1 MRMFRLRLS
10 TLLVLINVSLILL
23 AVTGMSG
30 AAVQLLRQLAD
41 EQALARV
48 AQAGQSAHQ
57 ELDASR
63 GTLLTTARLLAERP
77 TLLRLLRTNQLEE
90 MSAFLGRFRQ
100 TSGLGGCAVLRD
112 GRLVMQSGMAMDW
125 AALRA
130 RLPDAGAPNAV
141 IASDGRSL
149 PALIAY
155 APMQELTGTLVLTA
169 RPLDGALEQELGRR
183 VGLPVRIW
191 PPPDPSAPP
200 DPRARLWASAADTPA
215 VGRIDQ
221 VGSYLAV
228 VALPQADQPRP
239 VLLEVA
245 LPTTGVDE
253 SMFRLVEHL
262 LLLALTVTLL
272 AALANLLLGRR
283 LSAPLLRLSDAA
295 SGIGRGDLATPIA
308 QPDQG
313 TEIAVLAG
321 ALEEMRARLL
331 QLTGDLRYHQAE
343 AEAILTGIVEG
354 VFTVDRERR
363 IHYINPQAAELLGL
377 PHERVIGRFCGDV
390 LSPRPDSQGVRPCE
404 RDCPILQARFRGSA
418 RATEHLQLPD
428 GQTRT
433 VIITSAAAAEGQ
445 QVQVMR
451 DETEL
456 EATRRLR
463 DTVLA
468 NISHEFRTPLSAQ
481 LASIEL
487 LLDRLPDLTI
497 DELGQLVLALQ
508 RGTLRLTRLIDN
520 LLESVRIESGQD
532 SIRLRLVSLDEVVE
546 EAVELTR
553 PLLNQRGQEAL
564 VDLPYPLPSVKG
576 DARRLTQVFVNLL
589 ANANKFA
596 PLNSVITISG
606 VVQEES
612 IALWVEDRGPGL
624 PPMAGQ
630 SLFERFV
637 RAPAEEPEQ
646 NGMGLG
652 LWIVKS
658 IVERHG
664 GQVGAQSSPAGTQMY
679 VILPR
684 GREQADEDTRC

>member
-1 MRMFRLRLS
+1 MGMFRLRLS
-10 TLLVLINVSLILL
+10 TLLVLINVSLTLM
-23 AVTGMSG
+23 AVVGVSG

-41 EQALARV
+41 EQALGRV
-48 AQAGQSAHQ
+48 AQAGQSARQ
-57 ELDASR
+57 ELDVAR
-63 GTLLTTARLLAERP
+63 DTLLTTTRLLAERP
-77 TLLRLLRTNQLEE
+77 TLQRLLQTDQPAEL
-90 MSAFLGRFRQ
+90 SAFLERFRQ
-100 TSGLGGCAVLRD
+100 TGGLGGCAVLRG
-112 GRLVMQSGMAMDW
+112 GRLVVQSG
-125 AALRA
+125 AAL
-130 RLPDAGAPNAV
+130 DWTT
-141 IASDGRSL
+141 L
-149 PALIAY
+149 PARQTPGAVLASAGGASVLLAY
-155 APMQELTGTLVLTA
+155 APMAALTDTLVLTA
-169 RPLDGALEQELGRR
+169 RPLDAALAGELGAR
-183 VGLPVRIW
+183 VGLPVTIR
-191 PPPDPSAPP
+191 PAPGP
-200 DPRARLWASAADTPA
+200 GAQSDPRAALWARAADTPA

-221 VGSYLAV
+221 IGSYLAV
-228 VALPQADQPRP
+228 VALPQAGQAAPA
-239 VLLEVA
+239 LLEVS
-245 LPTTGVDE
+245 LPTTTVDE
-253 SMFRLVEHL
+253 SMRRLVQDL
-262 LLLALTVTLL
+262 LLLALAVTVL
-272 AALANLLLGRR
+272 AALVNLLVGRR
-283 LSAPLLRLSDAA
+283 LGAPLLQLSQAA
-295 SGIGRGDLATPIA
+295 GGIGRGDLATPIRPPA
-308 QPDQG
+308 QG
-313 TEIAVLAG
+313 AEITALAG
-321 ALEEMRARLL
+321 ALEEMRGQLL
-331 QLTGDLRYHQAE
+331 QLTGDLRQHQAE

-363 IHYINPQAAELLGL
+363 IRYINPQAAELLGTV
-377 PHERVIGRFCGDV
+377 PERAVGRFCGDV
-390 LSPRPDSQGVRPCE
+390 LNPRPDSAGARPCE
-404 RDCPILQARFRGSA
+404 QDCPILQARFRGSA
-418 RATEHLQLPD
+418 RATEHLTLPD
-428 GQTRT
+428 GQSRT
-433 VIITSAAAAEGQ
+433 VIITSAATSEGQ

-463 DTVLA
+463 DAVLA

-481 LASIEL
+481 LASIEI

-497 DELGQLVLALQ
+497 HELGQLVLALQ

-532 SIRLRLVSLDEVVE
+532 SIRLRPVSLDEVVE

-553 PLLNQRGQEAL
+553 PLLNQRGQDVAI
-564 VDLPYPLPSVKG
+564 DLPYPLPSVKG

-596 PLNSVITISG
+596 PLNSLITIGG
-606 VVQEES
+606 VVQEDS

-684 GREQADEDTRC
+684 GREQADEDPRC